1 MEQERVLIIDNS
13 AETRQLLV
21 ELVLEPHGYRFITA
35 MDGEEGLR
43 LALHEHPDLIILD
56 MQLPKMNGLEVLE
69 ALRQRNADIPV
80 IFTTIRESAELV
92 VQAFRLGARDCVMK
106 PLDPGRMQ
114 EAIQR
119 VLAVVRL
126 REERDQLTEQWLEAN
141 QQLQRQLQAL
151 NAIYAIGRSVTSL
164 LDLDRVLS
172 RVVEAAVYMAG
183 AEEGML
189 LLLDS
194 EGDELYLRA
203 AKNVDE
209 KVARSLRIRVDD
221 SIAGRAIR
229 ADRPVLLTGERTK
242 VATIYLVKALLYL
255 PLRVPERGV
264 IGVLG
269 VTNRESERSF
279 SERDIFVL
287 SALADY
293 AAIAIENARLFE
305 SVANAKALMDNIFA
319 SITSGIITTDVQDQ
333 ITLFNRAAESILR
346 KSATVVVGSR
356 LADALPALE
365 SELRPLVEEVR
376 RHGEPVVE
384 FETEMS
390 LPDRHLVHLR
400 TSLSPLK
407 DANDET
413 QGIAIVV
420 DDLTERSRLEARYQ
434 LFQRYLSPA
443 VIERLPDDPHELRLG
458 GQRQEITSLFAD
470 IRGFTDFSQ
479 QQGSETLVE
488 VLNQYLAVGAEAVL
502 AEEGTL
508 DKFMGDAVVAFF
520 NAPLPQSDHVLRA
533 VRAAL
538 KIQEGIALLH
548 ERVPPSYRLAYGV
561 GISVG
566 DAVVGNIGIPQRLDY
581 TAIGSS
587 VNLAYRLQEA
597 AAAGQ
602 ILLSHTAYQRAREQ
616 IKARPLPSIRAKG
629 ISEPIKVYE
638 LLGLS

>member
-1 MEQERVLIIDNS
+1 MEQESVLIIDNS
-13 AETRQLLV
+13 AGTRQLLV
-21 ELVLEPHGYRFITA
+21 ELALEPSGYRFLTA
-35 MDGEEGLR
+35 LDGEEGLR
-43 LALHEHPDLIILD
+43 LALQEHPDLIILD

-69 ALRQRNADIPV
+69 ALRQRDVDIPV
-80 IFTTIRESAELV
+80 IFTTIRASAELI

-106 PLDPGRMQ
+106 PLDPEKMQ

-126 REERDQLTEQWLEAN
+126 RDERDQLTEQWLEAN

-164 LDLDRVLS
+164 LDLNRVLS

-203 AKNVDE
+203 AKDVDE

-242 VATIYLVKALLYL
+242 VATSYLVKALLYL

-269 VTNRESERSF
+269 VANRESERSF

-305 SVANAKALMDNIFA
+305 SVANAKSLMDNIFA

-346 KSATVVVGSR
+346 KSATVVVGSC

-365 SELRPLVEEVR
+365 SELRTLVEEVR

-390 LPDRHLVHLR
+390 LPGRHLVHLR

-407 DANDET
+407 DANDEM

-420 DDLTERSRLEARYQ
+420 DDLTERSRLESRYQ
-434 LFQRYLSPA
+434 LFRRYLSPA

-479 QQGSETLVE
+479 QQEPETLVQ
-488 VLNQYLAVGAEAVL
+488 VLNQYLAVSAEAVL

-548 ERVPPSYRLAYGV
+548 ERMPLAYRLAYGV

-587 VNLAYRLQEA
+587 VNLAYRVQRA

-602 ILLSHTAYQRAREQ
+602 ILLSHAAYQRAREQ
-616 IKARPLPSIRAKG
+616 IRVRPLPPIQAEG
-629 ISEPIKVYE
+629 ISAPTKVYE